1 MKLRHN
7 GWMDRVRNA
16 TTRKELYD
24 IMSEAVDKMSE
35 KSYSKLLDLCEAREN
50 QLGLNKPTEKQEV
63 SS

>member
-50 QLGLNKPTEKQEV
+50 QLGLNKPAEKQEV